1 MGVGGRAV
9 VEFGAVRFLLRQSLL
24 PGERE
29 KKK

>member
-9 VEFGAVRFLLRQSLL
+9 TEFGAARFFLRQSLL